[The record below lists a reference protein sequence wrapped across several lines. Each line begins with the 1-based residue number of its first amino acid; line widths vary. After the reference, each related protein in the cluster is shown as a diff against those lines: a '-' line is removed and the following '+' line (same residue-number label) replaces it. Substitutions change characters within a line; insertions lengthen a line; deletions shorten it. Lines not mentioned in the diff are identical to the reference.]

1 VVGGPEGH
9 VFAPEATPLVGR
21 ADELALATAALAE
34 RGCVI
39 VGAAGV
45 GKSRLATEA
54 AEHAAPGGAVERVI
68 ATESARALPFGAF
81 SHLLPADSGA
91 AGNPI
96 PAMIDALRERS
107 PAGPAIVLVD
117 DAHHLDHSSAALVLA
132 LASTGAAR
140 PLLTVRSGIPLPDA
154 IVALWKD
161 RGLLRLD
168 LQPLARDEVAQLV
181 DAFLDGTGDGSVH
194 RRAFELSQGNPL
206 YVREL
211 LADAERSGAL
221 ARVDG
226 LWRWSGTPIPFDRL
240 SELIATRT
248 RDLAPEARHA
258 LELLALASPLPLA
271 ELRQLAGPGG
281 TEELERAGLAG
292 VVDHGEARV
301 ALAHPLYGEVVR
313 GELAVEA
320 RRRLQR
326 VLAAALAARSEL
338 TPFELI
344 RIAAW
349 KLEAGEPDAE
359 LCLRASR
366 SRVLTVAGVPG
377 TDWGGTDP
385 EIVLRLADAAGPG
398 LEPALYAARALMAM
412 DRCAEV
418 EERLAPLEEEA
429 ATEAN
434 AELAAA
440 YLRARALSLGW
451 RGAGA
456 DARALI
462 ERAAGWREG
471 RDWAALRAS
480 LCGWSLF
487 YDGLPA
493 RAVEELEPLASEA
506 GLAVP
511 VRLDLLVALAVVLSR
526 LGLTDRCEALEPEIE
541 ALVDELERSRIETG
555 WARYAV
561 DGFARVDAARGLST
575 VAARLTA
582 GIERAEARGDEVL
595 AAGIAWVAG
604 RLELIRGHTADA
616 ARLLERAAGGLT
628 AGDPRNALGPCL
640 SDLARAH
647 ATGGDVAAAEAALA
661 RAEAEAR
668 ERRGF
673 RRFALQLH
681 EARAWVEAARGRPEE
696 GREELLRLADAAG
709 EDLAIRAEAAYGALR
724 LGAPARTCAE
734 LLAPLAE
741 RMQSELVSAYLAH
754 ATALAAGD
762 GRAQVEAARRFAELE
777 ADLLCA
783 EAAAAASRA
792 LRDEGRE
799 ASSREAAALA
809 AKHAGRCQG
818 ARTPAISEAAELVEL
833 TGREREIAV
842 LAAAGHSN
850 AEIAERLVISIRTVE
865 THLYRVFKKI
875 GIGEREQLAELL
887 G

>member
-1 VVGGPEGH
+1 LVGRDGH
-9 VFAPEATPLVGR
+9 VSATVPTPLIGR
-21 ADELALATAALAE
+21 ADELAIATAALAE

-39 VGAAGV
+39 IGAAGV

-54 AEHAAPGGAVERVI
+54 AALVAPDGPVERVI

-81 SHLLPADSGA
+81 SHLLPAESDA
-91 AGNPI
+91 AVNPI

-107 PAGPAIVLVD
+107 PAGAAIVLVD
-117 DAHHLDHSSAALVLA
+117 DAHHLDHASAALVLA

-140 PLLTVRSGIPLPDA
+140 PLLTVRSGTPLPDA

-161 RGLLRLD
+161 RGALRLD
-168 LQPLARDEVAQLV
+168 LQPLARDEVALLA
-181 DAFLDGTGDGSVH
+181 DAFLGGPAEGAVH
-194 RRAFELSQGNPL
+194 RRAFELSEGNAL

-211 LADAERSGAL
+211 LADAKRSGAL

-240 SELIATRT
+240 RELIATRT
-248 RDLAPEARHA
+248 RHLAPEARRA
-258 LELLALASPLPLA
+258 LELLTLASPLQLA
-271 ELRQLAGPGG
+271 ELRELAGPTA
-281 TEELERAGLAG
+281 TEELERAGLAA
-292 VVDHGEARV
+292 VVDHGEAKV
-301 ALAHPLYGEVVR
+301 TLAHPLYGEVVR
-313 GELAVEA
+313 GELAVET

-326 VLAAALAARSEL
+326 ELAAALAARSEL

-344 RIAAW
+344 RVAAW
-349 KLEAGEPDAE
+349 KLEAGEPDPE
-359 LCLRASR
+359 LCLRACR
-366 SRVLTVAGVPG
+366 SRVLTVAGIPG

-385 EIVLRLADAAGPG
+385 EVSLRLADAAGPG
-398 LEPALYAARALMAM
+398 LEPALYAARALMAI
-412 DRCAEV
+412 DRFAEV

-429 ATEAN
+429 ATEAD
-434 AELAAA
+434 ADLPAA

-451 RGAGA
+451 RGRWAEA
-456 DARALI
+456 LELI
-462 ERAAGWREG
+462 ERAADWQEG

-480 LCGWSLF
+480 LGAWILF
-487 YDGLPA
+487 YEGHPA
-493 RAVEELEPLASEA
+493 RAVDELEPLASDA
-506 GLAVP
+506 GLTVA
-511 VRLDLLVALAVVLSR
+511 VRLDLLVALVVVLSR
-526 LGLTDRCEALEPEIE
+526 LGLTDRCEALEAEIE
-541 ALVDELERSRIETG
+541 ALVDDLERDRIETG

-575 VAARLTA
+575 VATRLTA

-604 RLELIRGHTADA
+604 RLELIRGRTADA
-616 ARLLERAAGGLT
+616 VRLLARAAAGLA
-628 AGDPRNALGPCL
+628 AGDPRNALGL
-640 SDLARAH
+640 ALTDLARAH
-647 ATGGDVAAAEAALA
+647 ATRGDVSAAETALA

-673 RRFALQLH
+673 RRFALQLR

-696 GREELLRLADAAG
+696 ARDELLRLAYAAG
-709 EDLAIRAEAAYGALR
+709 EDLVIRSEAAYGALR

-741 RMQSELVSAYLAH
+741 QMQSDIVSAYLAH
-754 ATALAAGD
+754 ATALAAHD
-762 GRAQVEAARRFAELE
+762 GRAQLEAARRFAELE

-792 LRDEGRE
+792 LRNDGRE
-799 ASSREAAALA
+799 ASGREAAALA
-809 AKHAGRCQG
+809 ARHAGRCQG
-818 ARTPAISEAAELVEL
+818 ARTPAISQAAELVEL

-850 AEIAERLVISIRTVE
+850 AEIAERLVISVRTVE
-865 THLYRVFKKI
+865 THLYRVFKKV
-875 GIGEREQLAELL
+875 GIGERERLADLL

>member
-1 VVGGPEGH
+1 M
-9 VFAPEATPLVGR
+9 
-21 ADELALATAALAE
+21 ATAALAD

-39 VGAAGV
+39 IGAAGV

-54 AEHAAPGGAVERVI
+54 ARLAAPGGAVEQVI

-81 SHLLPADSGA
+81 SHLLPAESGA
-91 AGNPI
+91 AANPI
-96 PAMIDALRERS
+96 PAMIDALRDRS
-107 PAGPAIVLVD
+107 PAGAPIVLVD
-117 DAHHLDHSSAALVLA
+117 DAHQLDHASAALVLA
-132 LASTGAAR
+132 LATTGAAR

-161 RGLLRLD
+161 RGALRLD
-168 LQPLARDEVAQLV
+168 LHPLARDEVALLT
-181 DAFLDGTGDGSVH
+181 DALLGGPADGAVH
-194 RRAFELSQGNPL
+194 RRTFELSEGNAL

-211 LADAERSGAL
+211 LTDAERSGAL
-221 ARVDG
+221 ARIDG
-226 LWRWSGTPIPFDRL
+226 FWRWSGAPIPFDRL

-248 RDLAPEARHA
+248 RDLAPEARRA

-271 ELRQLAGPGG
+271 ELRQLAGPGA
-281 TEELERAGLAG
+281 TAELERAGLA
-292 VVDHGEARV
+292 VVVNHGEARV
-301 ALAHPLYGEVVR
+301 TLAHPLHGEVVR
-313 GELAVEA
+313 GELAVET
-320 RRRLQR
+320 RRRLQSE
-326 VLAAALAARSEL
+326 LAAALAARSEL

-349 KLEAGEPDAE
+349 KLEAGEPDPE

-385 EIVLRLADAAGPG
+385 EIVVRLADAAGPG

-412 DRCAEV
+412 DRFAEV
-418 EERLAPLEEEA
+418 EERLAPLEDEA

-451 RGAGA
+451 QGEWAEALG
-456 DARALI
+456 LI
-462 ERAAGWREG
+462 ERAADWQEG

-480 LCGWSLF
+480 LCGWTLF
-487 YDGLPA
+487 YAGHPA
-493 RAVEELEPLASEA
+493 RAVEKLEPLTSEA
-506 GLAVP
+506 GLAAP

-541 ALVDELERSRIETG
+541 ALVDELERGGIETG

-561 DGFARVDAARGLST
+561 DGFARVDAARGLAT
-575 VAARLTA
+575 VATRLSA

-595 AAGIAWVAG
+595 AAGISWVAG

-616 ARLLERAAGGLT
+616 ARLLARGAGGLV

-640 SDLARAH
+640 CDLARAH
-647 ATGGDVAAAEAALA
+647 ATRGDVAGAEAALA

-696 GREELLRLADAAG
+696 GREELLRLAEAAG
-709 EDLAIRAEAAYGALR
+709 EDLVIRSDAVYGALR

-741 RMQSELVSAYLAH
+741 RMQSDLVAGYLAH

-762 GRAQVEAARRFAELE
+762 GRAQVEAALRFAELE
-777 ADLLCA
+777 ANLLCA

-792 LRDEGRE
+792 LRHEGRE

-809 AKHAGRCQG
+809 AKHAARCQG
-818 ARTPAISEAAELVEL
+818 ARTPAISQAAELIEL
-833 TGREREIAV
+833 TEREREIAV
-842 LAAAGHSN
+842 LAAAGQSN
-850 AEIAERLVISIRTVE
+850 AEIAERLVISVRTVE
-865 THLYRVFKKI
+865 NHLYHVFKKI
-875 GIGEREQLAELL
+875 GIAGREQLTDLL